1 MADVVCFGALQV
13 GDAGGCTAG
22 RWRESDGGGTWESFF
37 GLLLHPRTT
46 EPPWSWWDTRKAG
59 PGENTTICIWWRFYP
74 VTAHADGFLLLF
86 FFFFFYHVVKYFSCN
101 MHLELSRYYSV
112 YICGDVCLHICRC
125 NWVCTC
131 TEFCKFAYV
140 CAWEN
145 ESERG
150 QETKKCVRDG
160 ASLFIHI
167 PQTNSLCFSVL
178 HQMHFIFLEHADRN
192 QFWGNGEPGFVCLG
206 QDGTVWSL

>member
-1 MADVVCFGALQV
+1 M
-13 GDAGGCTAG
+13 
-22 RWRESDGGGTWESFF
+22 E
-37 GLLLHPRTT
+37 
-46 EPPWSWWDTRKAG
+46 RKR
-59 PGENTTICIWWRFYP
+59 WWRNLRKLFWVAAAP
-74 VTAHADGFLLLF
+74 QDHRTPLKLMRHPESRPRGKHNHLHLMKVLPRNSPRRWIFIIVF
-86 FFFFFYHVVKYFSCN
+86 FFIFFYHVVKYFSCN

-145 ESERG
+145 ERERG

>member
-1 MADVVCFGALQV
+1 MADVVRFGALQV

-131 TEFCKFAYV
+131 TEICICV
-140 CAWEN
+140 CMRKW
-145 ESERG
+145 ERG